1 MFAIFSPDGDRM
13 PMMHS
18 VFSTTRIH
26 CKNNYSVRTL
36 RAGSSAMSQTHKE
49 RTGYL

>member
-1 MFAIFSPDGDRM
+1 M

-26 CKNNYSVRTL
+26 CKNNNYSVRNL

-49 RTGYL
+49 ANRIFIAQ